1 MTKVEI
7 ITCNPFME
15 NGFIIHDETKECVII
30 DPGCNNEQERKKYS
44 DFIEKNDLKPVKL
57 INTHCHL
64 DHICGNRFIADKYH
78 LKLESHKGEQVV
90 LDAAENHGKMFGFT
104 FEKSPDIE
112 VFLKAGDTVSFGNT
126 SFKVLYTPGHS
137 PASISFYCEKE
148 NFVIAGDVLFQMGI
162 GRFDL
167 PGGDFDTLIES
178 IKTQLMTLPDDTT
191 VYPGHGPATNIGFER
206 SNNPYLVR

>member
-1 MTKVEI
+1 MAKIEI

-15 NGFIIHDETKECVII
+15 NGFVVYDETKECVII
-30 DPGCNNEQERKKYS
+30 DPGCNNDEERKKFT
-44 DFIEKNDLKPVKL
+44 DFIEREQLKPVKL
-57 INTHCHL
+57 LNTHCHL
-64 DHICGNRFIADKYH
+64 DHICGNKFFAEKYD

-112 VFLKAGDTVSFGNT
+112 VFLDEGDEVSFGNT
-126 SFKVLYTPGHS
+126 LFKVLYTPGHS

-148 NFVIAGDVLFQMGI
+148 EFVISGDVLFQMGI

-167 PGGDFDTLIES
+167 LGGDFDTLIDS
-178 IKTQLMTLPDDTT
+178 IKSKLMTLPDKTT
-191 VYPGHGPATNIGFER
+191 VYAGHGPSTNIGYEKI
-206 SNNPYLVR
+206 NNPYL